1 MIKGK
6 EVIGWISRKTSQF
19 RQIGAKVAYYRSLR
33 NLTQIQLANLV
44 NISESTLSRLE
55 RGKYNSN
62 ISVSILLDISKAL
75 KIEVAELLT
84 FSDQEKKLWYEQ
96 L

>member
-1 MIKGK
+1 MDIKK
-6 EVIGWISRKTSQF
+6 DIIF

-62 ISVSILLDISKAL
+62 ISVSILLDISMAL

-84 FSDQEKKLWYEQ
+84 FSDQEKKLWYE
-96 L
+96 

>member
-1 MIKGK
+1 MDIKK
-6 EVIGWISRKTSQF
+6 DIIF

-55 RGKYNSN
+55 RG
-62 ISVSILLDISKAL
+62 
-75 KIEVAELLT
+75 
-84 FSDQEKKLWYEQ
+84 
-96 L
+96 

>member
-1 MIKGK
+1 MDIKK
-6 EVIGWISRKTSQF
+6 DIIF
-19 RQIGAKVAYYRSLR
+19 RQIGAKIAYYRSLR
-33 NLTQIQLANLV
+33 NLTQTQLANLV

-84 FSDQEKKLWYEQ
+84 FSDQEKKLWYE
-96 L
+96 

>member
-1 MIKGK
+1 MDIKK
-6 EVIGWISRKTSQF
+6 DIIF

-84 FSDQEKKLWYEQ
+84 F
-96 L
+96 

>member
-1 MIKGK
+1 MDIKK
-6 EVIGWISRKTSQF
+6 DIIF

-84 FSDQEKKLWYEQ
+84 FSDQEKKLWYE
-96 L
+96 

>member
-1 MIKGK
+1 MDIKK
-6 EVIGWISRKTSQF
+6 DIIF

-84 FSDQEKKLWYEQ
+84 FSDQEKKLWYEY

>member
-1 MIKGK
+1 MDIKK
-6 EVIGWISRKTSQF
+6 DIIF

-75 KIEVAELLT
+75 KIEVAELLA
-84 FSDQEKKLWYEQ
+84 FSDQEKKLWYE
-96 L
+96 

>member
-1 MIKGK
+1 MDIKK
-6 EVIGWISRKTSQF
+6 DIIF

-84 FSDQEKKLWYEQ
+84 FSDQEKKLYE
-96 L
+96 

>member
-1 MIKGK
+1 MDIKK
-6 EVIGWISRKTSQF
+6 DIIF
-19 RQIGAKVAYYRSLR
+19 RQIGAKIAYYRSLR

-84 FSDQEKKLWYEQ
+84 FSDQEKKLWYE
-96 L
+96 

>member
-1 MIKGK
+1 MDIKK
-6 EVIGWISRKTSQF
+6 DIIF

-84 FSDQEKKLWYEQ
+84 FSDQEKKLW
-96 L
+96 

>member
-1 MIKGK
+1 MDIKK
-6 EVIGWISRKTSQF
+6 DIIF
-19 RQIGAKVAYYRSLR
+19 RQIGAKVVYYRSLR

-55 RGKYNSN
+55 RGKYNLN
-62 ISVSILLDISKAL
+62 ISVSILLDISMAL

-84 FSDQEKKLWYEQ
+84 FSDQEKKLWYE
-96 L
+96 